1 MNVFIIFSFGALH
14 PTQREREA
22 CKANQAQGISH
33 AGRWLASNGAQQI
46 QLLSRSGRLEAVE
59 GALESLTDPGWAA
72 CVRIQNCDV
81 SFAED
86 ARLAFG
92 QSSSKGGLTEL
103 DEHILVLHH
112 RLMDEGNMWSSTYS
126 IKLLLEVL
134 C

>member
-1 MNVFIIFSFGALH
+1 MYTDFIIFIFGALH

-22 CKANQAQGISH
+22 CKASQAQGISH

-46 QLLSRSGRLEAVE
+46 QLLSRSGRLETVE
-59 GALESLTDPGWAA
+59 GALQSLTDPGWAA
-72 CVRIQNCDV
+72 CVSVQKCDV

-92 QSSSKGGLTEL
+92 RSSSKGGLMEL
-103 DEHILVLHH
+103 DEHILVVHQKI
-112 RLMDEGNMWSSTYS
+112 MDEGDMWSSTTQSNY
-126 IKLLLEVL
+126 